1 VPGNLAKYAKIP
13 KERRAKSSREG
24 VKYSTLVVLPN

>member
-1 VPGNLAKYAKIP
+1 MQKNKRSGKTP